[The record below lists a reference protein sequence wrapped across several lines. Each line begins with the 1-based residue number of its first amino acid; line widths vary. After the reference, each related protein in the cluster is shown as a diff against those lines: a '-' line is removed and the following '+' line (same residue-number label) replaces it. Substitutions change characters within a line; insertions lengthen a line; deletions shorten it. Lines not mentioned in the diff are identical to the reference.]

1 MTTDENDPAPEDWI
15 DRYCKANKCSREA
28 ALAYWDKLG
37 VDDAATVVKLS
48 RVNSLVKGLDNN

>member
-28 ALAYWDKLG
+28 ALIYWHKLG
-37 VDDAATVVKLS
+37 PEDFV
-48 RVNSLVKGLDNN
+48 RGLDIY